1 MSTRTP
7 IASPAFIKMHGLGN
21 DFVIIDARARP
32 LALSERQSRL
42 IADRRRGIGCD
53 QLIVLE
59 PAQTKGADVFMRIRN
74 ADGSES
80 GACGNA
86 TRCVGRLL
94 FEETGR
100 TDVVIETTA
109 GLLGAHVAGAEIT
122 IDMGVARTGWADIPL
137 ARETDTLHMG
147 IAEGPLNDPVGVN
160 VGNPHAVFFVTDA
173 AAIPLAEIGPRLEH
187 HPLFPERANIEAV
200 EVLSRDRLRVRVWER
215 GAGLTLACGTGACA
229 AVIAA
234 ARRGLAERKAVAV
247 LDGGEL
253 AIEWRADGH
262 VIMTGPAAESFRGH
276 IADELLA

>member
-1 MSTRTP
+1 
-7 IASPAFIKMHGLGN
+7 
-21 DFVIIDARARP
+21 
-32 LALSERQSRL
+32 
-42 IADRRRGIGCD
+42 
-53 QLIVLE
+53 
-59 PAQTKGADVFMRIRN
+59 
-74 ADGSES
+74 
-80 GACGNA
+80 
-86 TRCVGRLL
+86 
-94 FEETGR
+94 
-100 TDVVIETTA
+100 
-109 GLLGAHVAGAEIT
+109 
-122 IDMGVARTGWADIPL
+122 
-137 ARETDTLHMG
+137 MG

-160 VGNPHAVFFVTDA
+160 VGNPHAVFFVTNA